1 MEKQILRTTPHDR
14 RSQTRQQTA
23 ARAESTQEELG
34 NSALVGFHRGPALL
48 PFTAAAIRPA
58 WLRRAAAVL
67 PGGIM
72 GDFRHGGGAGG
83 DVAVGG
89 DAEADGGG
97 PAGPLV
103 ELRELVPG
111 GGEADAQAL
120 GLAEPALPF
129 GLGDAGGEVVAEVGQ
144 AWPLVRVDA
153 EDGASNAGPVVIVGL
168 DQDTDPAALSP
179 GQVDAILE
187 KIRTPSLAGG
197 DDVAGEAR

>member
-34 NSALVGFHRGPALL
+34 NSALAGFHKGPALL
-48 PFTAAAIRPA
+48 PFTAAPRFARPGCA
-58 WLRRAAAVL
+58 GRRPCCPAASWEIS
-67 PGGIM
+67 G
-72 GDFRHGGGAGG
+72 HGGGAGG

-103 ELRELVPG
+103 ELGELVPG

-129 GLGDAGGEVVAEVGQ
+129 GLGDAGGEVVADVGQ

-153 EDGASNAGPVVIVGL
+153 EDGASNAAVLMRARGSVG
-168 DQDTDPAALSP
+168 AEA
-179 GQVDAILE
+179 
-187 KIRTPSLAGG
+187 
-197 DDVAGEAR
+197 VA